1 MGVYV
6 PWPRSG
12 VRRLRVLRIGGGL
25 TKEGG
30 ATMSRC
36 CSSSGVGQQE
46 LELMLVGAGGV
57 MLSVWEESKV
67 LSMDKKTI
75 IIYYSVLKRFT
86 KNINRQVIEHN

>member
-1 MGVYV
+1 MRVYV

-25 TKEGG
+25 TKEGA

-57 MLSVWEESKV
+57 MLSVWEQSKV